1 MNIKKNEMRAR
12 AIQKNEEKEKRRSR
26 NTRVKDYIEMKMLKG
41 YSRIEATYM
50 AKQLID
56 NQ

>member
-12 AIQKNEEKEKRRSR
+12 AIQKNGEKEKRRSR